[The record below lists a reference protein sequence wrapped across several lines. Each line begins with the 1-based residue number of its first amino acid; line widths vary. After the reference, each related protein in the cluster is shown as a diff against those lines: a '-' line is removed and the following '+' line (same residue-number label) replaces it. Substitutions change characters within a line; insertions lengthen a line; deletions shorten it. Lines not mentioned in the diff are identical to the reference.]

1 MNKSYTIIQCSNYFE
16 YMNFKD
22 KLQSIRITCELFDST
37 YTVRLLGINY
47 SLAFMATLNTYAPTA
62 NVTQVSFRNGR
73 ATYTK
78 LKD

>member
-1 MNKSYTIIQCSNYFE
+1 MNKPYTIIQCSNYFE

-22 KLQSIRITCELFDST
+22 RFNDMYFNYSDST
-37 YTVRLLGINY
+37 YTVKLFNRHYVSFLYLKQH
-47 SLAFMATLNTYAPTA
+47 APTA
-62 NVTQVSFRNGR
+62 TITQVSFRNGR

>member
-1 MNKSYTIIQCSNYFE
+1 MNKPYTIIQCSNYFE

-22 KLQSIRITCELFDST
+22 RFNDLVFTYSDTT
-37 YTVRLLGINY
+37 YTVRLFYRY
-47 SLAFMATLNTYAPTA
+47 SSEFLEYLKQLTPTA

-73 ATYTK
+73 AIYTK

>member
-22 KLQSIRITCELFDST
+22 NFNVSGFTIEYIKST
-37 YTVRLLGINY
+37 YTIKLYINPRN
-47 SLAFMATLNTYAPTA
+47 TLKSIFFKYAPTA
-62 NVTQVSFRNGR
+62 NITQVSFRNGR
-73 ATYTK
+73 AIYIK

>member
-1 MNKSYTIIQCSNYFE
+1 MNKPYTIIQCSNYFE

-22 KLQSIRITCELFDST
+22 NFTTVGPIMEYADST
-37 YTVRLLGINY
+37 YTIKTHV
-47 SLAFMATLNTYAPTA
+47 SLNKYLIFNYAPTA
-62 NVTQVSFRNGR
+62 IITQVSFRNGR

>member
-1 MNKSYTIIQCSNYFE
+1 MNKSYTISQCSNYFE

-22 KLQSIRITCELFDST
+22 RFKDMYFNYSDTT
-37 YTVRLLGINY
+37 YTVKLFDRYDIQFLLY
-47 SLAFMATLNTYAPTA
+47 LKQHAPTA

-73 ATYTK
+73 AIYTK

>member
-16 YMNFKD
+16 YMNFKSNFNIPS
-22 KLQSIRITCELFDST
+22 LTIEYADST
-37 YTVRLLGINY
+37 YTVKLYINPGNTLK
-47 SLAFMATLNTYAPTA
+47 SLFFKHAPTA

-73 ATYTK
+73 AIYTK